1 MTKNYMVTAK
11 RGDTLKQFNREAVK
25 WRTFFWENDVH
36 KWTLGAEQ
44 GKRGYKHWQVRFR
57 ISIDSID
64 VVRDMVQKMFEGAH
78 IEECSDTW
86 TYECKER
93 MHWTSED
100 RPETLQTRFG
110 QLKENQ
116 KQAIERLKD
125 QNDRQIDVWYD
136 PKGNSGKS
144 WLVNHLYETAQAHY
158 TPPYLSNVKE
168 IVQTVASLYL
178 NVGWR
183 DILVI
188 DIPRSWKWS
197 KELYTAIEAIKDG
210 LIMET
215 RYHPQPVNIRGV
227 KVLVLCNTLPKLDA
241 LSIDRWRINGETPA
255 LS

>member
-1 MTKNYMVTAK
+1 MVTAS
-11 RGDTLKQFNREAVK
+11 RGGTLKQFNREAVW
-25 WRTFFWENDVH
+25 WRTFFWTNDCH
-36 KWTLGAEQ
+36 KWVLGAEK
-44 GKRGYKHWQVRFR
+44 GKSGYKHWQVRFR
-57 ISIDSID
+57 ISIDSIET
-64 VVRDMVQKMFEGAH
+64 VREMIQARFPGAH
-78 IEECSDTW
+78 IEEASDTW
-86 TYECKER
+86 TYECKEKL
-93 MHWTSED
+93 HWTSDD
-100 RPETLQTRFG
+100 RPEILATRFG
-110 QLKENQ
+110 KPREEQQ
-116 KQAIERLKD
+116 QVIERLRS
-125 QNDRQIDVWYD
+125 QNDRQVDVWYD

-144 WLVNHLYETAQAHY
+144 WLVNHLHETGQAHY

-168 IVQTVASLYL
+168 VVQTVASLYL
-178 NVGWR
+178 MEWR

-241 LSIDRWRINGETPA
+241 LSLDRWRINGTPA